1 MAKVKTIKL
10 KNGDVFVP
18 VKSFLGQY
26 YLRFRP
32 SETHNTLIVWRV
44 MEPKSKFSNSDVLVG
59 EVSPL
64 SIETD
69 LSDVRMIPFEDME
82 VIMKMAGKML
92 GDVLYPVRTKAETR
106 LK

>member
-1 MAKVKTIKL
+1 MAKAKTIKL

-18 VKSFLGQY
+18 VESFLGQY

-32 SETHNTLIVWRV
+32 SDTHNVLTVWRV
-44 MEPKSKFSNSDVLVG
+44 MEPISKFSNSDVLVG
-59 EVSPL
+59 QIDPL

-69 LSDVRMIPFEDME
+69 LSDVRMIPFEDIE
-82 VIMKMAGKML
+82 VMMKMTGKML
-92 GDVLYPVRTKAETR
+92 GDVLYVKPSKKETR